1 MRTLDNDMLAIR
13 AKNCADASKPGSR
26 EQRAWS
32 SVAKAL
38 DATGTVES
46 ARAFLG
52 GLTIP
57 TLRADAL
64 RMLGELTENGN

>member
-13 AKNCADASKPGSR
+13 AKNCAEAAKSDSR

-38 DATGTVES
+38 AATGTIES
-46 ARAFLG
+46 ARTFLR
-52 GLTIP
+52 GLSIP

-64 RMLGELTENGN
+64 RMLGEITENYK